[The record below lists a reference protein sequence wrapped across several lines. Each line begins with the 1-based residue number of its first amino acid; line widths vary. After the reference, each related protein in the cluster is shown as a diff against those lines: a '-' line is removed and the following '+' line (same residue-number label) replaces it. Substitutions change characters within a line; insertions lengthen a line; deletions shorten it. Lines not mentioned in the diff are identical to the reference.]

1 MLLYV
6 FENHS
11 CPFFL
16 FLNYTCKKVLLLLPV
31 SHLLFF
37 AIDLNFAHLFKEL
50 ILCLA

>member
-1 MLLYV
+1 MTLSEPCHSQMLLDYY
-6 FENHS
+6 
-11 CPFFL
+11 CQ
-16 FLNYTCKKVLLLLPV
+16 YKVLLLLPV